1 LHGRSFPTG
10 HTSGAVLKALLKY
23 LEANLGGPAALEW
36 LTEIRMGRDDL
47 EDETRR
53 VPLSVLHGALRA
65 FVKRTSKEAIADIA
79 EYLVA
84 PDNLGSWVRV
94 LRGTSNPT
102 EAFARIDSSDSEYG
116 RTTRW
121 ETIRAGPSFWR
132 GKVILAHDP
141 VLEQDGLLRLARMA
155 ELSAVPALF
164 GLGRANVASFE
175 AVTVR
180 GHGQEF
186 EVKWATPQVARAAGI
201 GAGVG
206 AAVGTV
212 PVALL
217 SFYHVAMAGL
227 LGVVCGAAAGLG
239 LARDRLR
246 KAETFAQRT
255 RVHALERSLLLREE
269 RETAAASAIEGSVV
283 AGQYRVI
290 RRMGSGASGVIYEAV
305 RVSDGFPVAI
315 KLLRAVAAQDAVASD
330 RLRREAEALGLAWHP
345 NVVEVLDHGHLADGT
360 TYLVM
365 ELLHGEPLATRLRTR
380 GKLSS
385 AELLVIARQ
394 VCDALIAIHAAGV
407 VHRDLKPS
415 NIFLTFPRSDDD
427 APLTP
432 RSLVPVSSGG
442 YPLNPRGERVKLIDF
457 GIARVEWAETRIT
470 NMGTPVGTPGYMSPE
485 QESGGEVD
493 ARSDLFAFG
502 AVLYECLVGEPPPP
516 SPSGGWMASP
526 LPLGLVGDA
535 ANLPRIEGLPRAS
548 SGGSYRRESG
558 THRLE
563 RIPPV
568 WQGLIERTM
577 APLPRDRYQDAR
589 SVAQALR
596 ELEASLAGASASN
609 V

>member
-1 LHGRSFPTG
+1 
-10 HTSGAVLKALLKY
+10 LKALLKY
-23 LEANLGGPAALEW
+23 LEAKKGSVVLLDW
-36 LTEIRMGRDDL
+36 LTAIRMGREDL

-53 VPLSVLHGALRA
+53 VPLSVLHGALTA
-65 FVKRTSKEAIADIA
+65 FAARTSKDVIADIA

-94 LRGTSNPT
+94 LRGTTSPA
-102 EAFARIDSSDSEYG
+102 EAFNRIDSQDSEYG

-121 ETIRAGPSFWR
+121 ETLRAGPSFWR
-132 GKVILAHDP
+132 GKVVIAHDP
-141 VLEQDGLLRLARMA
+141 ALELDGLLRLARVA

-164 GLGRANVASFE
+164 GLGRGNVASFE

-186 EVKWATPQVARAAGI
+186 EVKWMTPNVAVPVIAGIGI
-201 GAGVG
+201 GAGLCAAATAALSEPYVGVATLLGVALG
-206 AAVGTV
+206 AAVG
-212 PVALL
+212 
-217 SFYHVAMAGL
+217 
-227 LGVVCGAAAGLG
+227 LGV
-239 LARDRLR
+239 ARDKMR
-246 KAETFAQRT
+246 KVDTFAQRT

-283 AGQYRVI
+283 AGQYRVV

-305 RVSDGFPVAI
+305 RVGDGVPIAI
-315 KLLRAVAAQDAVASD
+315 KLLRTVAAQDAVASD

-360 TYLVM
+360 SYLVM
-365 ELLHGEPLATRLRTR
+365 ELLNGEPLAARLKSK

-385 AELLVIARQ
+385 AELLPIALQ

-415 NIFLTFPRSDDD
+415 NIFLTLPKTDGD

-432 RSLVPVSSGG
+432 RSLEQASLGG
-442 YPLNPRGERVKLIDF
+442 YPPVHRDERVKLIDF

-493 ARSDLFAFG
+493 ARSDLFALG
-502 AVLYECLVGEPPPP
+502 AVCYECLVGEPPPP
-516 SPSGGWMASP
+516 TASGAWMATSAHP
-526 LPLGLVGDA
+526 DA
-535 ANLPRIEGLPRAS
+535 GFEAAMMEL
-548 SGGSYRRESG
+548 RRESG

-563 RIPPV
+563 RIPPA

-577 APLPRDRYQDAR
+577 ATLPRDRYQDAR
-589 SVAQALR
+589 AVAQALR
-596 ELEASLAGASASN
+596 ELEASLAASSASSS
-609 V
+609 

>member
-10 HTSGAVLKALLKY
+10 HTSGAVLKAQLKY
-23 LEANLGGPAALEW
+23 LEARLGSPAVLEW
-36 LTEIRMGRDDL
+36 LTAIRMGRDDL

-65 FVKRTSKEAIADIA
+65 FVAKTSKEAIADIA
-79 EYLVA
+79 DYLVA

-94 LRGTSNPT
+94 LRGTSSPV

-121 ETIRAGPSFWR
+121 ETLRSGPTFWR

-141 VLEQDGLLRLARMA
+141 VLEEDGLLRLARMA

-186 EVKWATPQVARAAGI
+186 EVKWSTPDVSSTTMLGAAAG
-201 GAGVG
+201 AFVG
-206 AAVGTV
+206 AT

-217 SFYHVAMAGL
+217 SFPHVALSAA
-227 LGVVCGAAAGLG
+227 LGVALGGAAGLG
-239 LARDRLR
+239 FARDRLR
-246 KAETFAQRT
+246 KVETFAQRT

-283 AGQYRVI
+283 AGQYRVM

-305 RVSDGFPVAI
+305 RVSDGVPVAI
-315 KLLRAVAAQDAVASD
+315 KLLRTVAAQDAVASD

-360 TYLVM
+360 SYLVM
-365 ELLHGEPLATRLRTR
+365 ELLHGEPLASRLKTR
-380 GKLSS
+380 GKLTGV
-385 AELLVIARQ
+385 ELLPIARQ

-415 NIFLTFPRSDDD
+415 NIFLSSPRSDDD
-427 APLTP
+427 PPLTP
-432 RSLVPVSSGG
+432 RGALAASAAFASTPPIPAG
-442 YPLNPRGERVKLIDF
+442 GERVKLIDF

-526 LPLGLVGDA
+526 VPLGLVGD
-535 ANLPRIEGLPRAS
+535 LPRIEGLPPSPHRS
-548 SGGSYRRESG
+548 SG

-563 RIPPV
+563 RIPAA
-568 WQGLIERTM
+568 WQGIIERTM
-577 APLPRDRYQDAR
+577 ATLPRDRYQDAR

-596 ELEASLAGASASN
+596 ELEASLLGTSASSG

>member
-1 LHGRSFPTG
+1 VHGRSFPTG
-10 HTSGAVLKALLKY
+10 HTSGAVLKALMKY
-23 LEANLGGPAALEW
+23 LEATLGSAAVLDW
-36 LTEIRMGRDDL
+36 LKAIRMGRDDL

-53 VPLSVLHGALRA
+53 VPLSLLHGALRA
-65 FVKRTSKEAIADIA
+65 FVARTSKEAIADIA
-79 EYLVA
+79 DYLIA

-94 LRGTSNPT
+94 LRGTSSPA
-102 EAFARIDSSDSEYG
+102 EAFNRIDSSDSEYG

-121 ETIRAGPSFWR
+121 ETVRAGLTFWR
-132 GKVILAHDP
+132 GKVIIAHDP
-141 VLEQDGLLRLARMA
+141 MIEQDGLLRLARMA
-155 ELSAVPALF
+155 ELSTVPALF

-186 EVKWATPQVARAAGI
+186 EVKWATPNLPLTTAI
-201 GAGVG
+201 GAIAGCVLG
-206 AAVGTV
+206 AA
-212 PVALL
+212 PVALYSL
-217 SFYHVAMAGL
+217 TYVAPSAL
-227 LGVVCGAAAGLG
+227 LGVALGAAAGLG
-239 LARDRLR
+239 LARDRVR
-246 KAETFAQRT
+246 KIETFAQRT

-283 AGQYRVI
+283 AGQYRVV

-305 RVSDGFPVAI
+305 RVSDGVPIAI
-315 KLLRAVAAQDAVASD
+315 KLLRTVAAQDAVASD

-360 TYLVM
+360 SYLVM
-365 ELLHGEPLATRLRTR
+365 ELLNGEPLASRLKER

-385 AELLVIARQ
+385 AELLPIALQ

-415 NIFLTFPRSDDD
+415 NIFLTYPKNDGDP
-427 APLTP
+427 PLTP
-432 RSLVPVSSGG
+432 RKLAEE
-442 YPLNPRGERVKLIDF
+442 ERVKLIDF

-485 QESGGEVD
+485 QESGGEID

-502 AVLYECLVGEPPPP
+502 AVIYECLVGEPPPP
-516 SPSGGWMASP
+516 TPSGAWMASP
-526 LPLGLVGDA
+526 VPGTF
-535 ANLPRIEGLPRAS
+535 
-548 SGGSYRRESG
+548 GGQPTPHMSLRRESG

-563 RIPPV
+563 RIPPA

-589 SVAQALR
+589 ALSQALR
-596 ELEASLAGASASN
+596 ELEASLAEASASSS
-609 V
+609 